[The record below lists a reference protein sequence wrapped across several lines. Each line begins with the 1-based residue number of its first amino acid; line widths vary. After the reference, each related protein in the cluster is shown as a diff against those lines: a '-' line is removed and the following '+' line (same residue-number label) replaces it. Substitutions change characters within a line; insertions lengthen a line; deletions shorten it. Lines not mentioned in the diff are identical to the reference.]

1 MTARSDAPDG
11 AGPPDMGGATGPDER
26 HFRRTGS
33 DESAARQESRALQVP
48 RQDRH
53 PAQGR
58 RARRWLVPVCLAL
71 VGGAA
76 ALEGSAR
83 LGWFSTGVDAV
94 GRGTVVVTATGDDLV
109 PGLSGLALC
118 ALAAVAA
125 AVALAG
131 TARRLLGGLV
141 AAAGCYVG
149 VAVVRLLLAPPSAA
163 ALAAL
168 PGAPAGGT
176 PAASVTPA
184 AGPLPAV
191 LGAIL
196 LLAAG
201 LALLVAEQRLPRF
214 GSRYS
219 ARTAERAAPEDPD
232 RAAWEA
238 LDAGRDPT
246 AGPDPAAPRGRTD
259 GGVPGDPV

>member
-1 MTARSDAPDG
+1 VTPRSEPPDG
-11 AGPPDMGGATGPDER
+11 PGPPDVTDSPDLR
-26 HFRRTGS
+26 
-33 DESAARQESRALQVP
+33 AASGFESRALQVP
-48 RQDRH
+48 DQDRR
-53 PAQGR
+53 PEQGR
-58 RARRWLVPVCLAL
+58 PTRRRLLRVCLAL
-71 VGGAA
+71 VVAAA

-94 GRGTVVVTATGDDLV
+94 GRGTVVVTATGVDLV
-109 PGLSGLALC
+109 PGLSGLALL

-149 VAVVRLLLAPPSAA
+149 VTVVRLLVVPPSAA

-168 PGAPAGGT
+168 PEAPAGGT
-176 PAASVTPA
+176 PAAPVTAA
-184 AGPLPAV
+184 AGPLPAA

-201 LALLVAEQRLPRF
+201 FTLLVAEPRLPRF

-219 ARTAERAAPEDPD
+219 ARTVERAAPEDPD

-246 AGPDPAAPRGRTD
+246 ADPDPAAPRGQAD

>member
-1 MTARSDAPDG
+1 
-11 AGPPDMGGATGPDER
+11 
-26 HFRRTGS
+26 
-33 DESAARQESRALQVP
+33 
-48 RQDRH
+48 
-53 PAQGR
+53 
-58 RARRWLVPVCLAL
+58 VCLAL
-71 VGGAA
+71 VVAAA

-83 LGWFSTGVDAV
+83 LGWFTTGVDAV
-94 GRGTVVVTATGDDLV
+94 GRGTVVVTATGGDLV
-109 PGLSGLALC
+109 PGLSGLALL

-149 VAVVRLLLAPPSAA
+149 VAVVRLLLVPPSAA
-163 ALAAL
+163 AIAAL
-168 PGAPAGGT
+168 PEAPAGGT

-184 AGPLPAV
+184 AGPLPAAMA
-191 LGAIL
+191 AIL
-196 LLAAG
+196 LLAVG
-201 LALLVAEQRLPRF
+201 LALLVTEPRLPRF